1 MTMATGQTVDRPP
14 ATTGCGKRPPGCPES
29 AANVPSKS
37 SALFRLY
44 TSPLAT
50 RCDTPTSTTL
60 KPFTMDDKE
69 KHRMKMMAATAVMGS
84 LVLAAGGT
92 ALAQAPG
99 ATEKKPA
106 ASATKPVDGSA
117 PLQCAIQTVM
127 VCDDPSICVRGSA
140 QTVNL
145 PPVVKVDVAKRLI
158 SGAATGRTVRITS
171 VSRGSGRILLQ
182 GEEVGMNGF
191 AWDMVIVE
199 ASGVMSGA
207 VLSHGGGFLMFGGCS
222 TS

>member
-1 MTMATGQTVDRPP
+1 MATCQTVDRPP
-14 ATTGCGKRPPGCPES
+14 ATTGCGKRPPRCLES
-29 AANVPSKS
+29 PANVPSKS
-37 SALFRLY
+37 PLPGARWRLG
-44 TSPLAT
+44 
-50 RCDTPTSTTL
+50 R
-60 KPFTMDDKE
+60 DDKE

-92 ALAQAPG
+92 AWAQAAG

-117 PLQCAIQTVM
+117 PMQCAIQTVM

-145 PPVVKVDVAKRLI
+145 PPVVKVDVAERLI

-171 VSRGSGRILLQ
+171 VSRGSGRLLLQ

-207 VLSHGGGFLMFGGCS
+207 RSEERRVGKECRSRWAPDH
-222 TS
+222 